1 MDSLNGPGGVRHGAT
16 EGEPGGPAAYPGLHA
31 NGVCA
36 TRFAL
41 AGVSPAVNAF
51 CGGKPAEWMSRDI
64 WSYPKR
70 AAWNE
75 SSNCASL
82 VYRRWELS
90 NSENTAPV
98 MMTKIATA
106 TIISISENPRC
117 RFMFVITFARSRR
130 K

>member
-1 MDSLNGPGGVRHGAT
+1 MIRSNGPGVMPHGTAQ
-16 EGEPGGPAAYPGLHA
+16 GAPGAPAAYPGSHA

-70 AAWNE
+70 AALKE

-82 VYRRWELS
+82 VYRLCESS
-90 NSENTAPV
+90 NSEKAAPV
-98 MMTKIATA
+98 MMTKIDNA
-106 TIISISENPRC
+106 TIISLSQE
-117 RFMFVITFARSRR
+117 
-130 K
+130 